1 MADTN
6 ALAATVRTEFG
17 KGAARR
23 SRRAGLIPAVL
34 YGHGTDPVHLALPSH
49 DTFLAL
55 KGNANALLTLEF
67 EGKSELALTKD
78 VQRDPVKRTIDHV
91 DLVLVRRGEKV
102 VVDVPVHVEGESAP
116 GTIHT
121 VDSQTLSVRTEA
133 TNIPEAFVVSIEG
146 LTETD
151 DVRAGGVELPAGV
164 ELETDRETVVISITI
179 PRVTAEDIEADE
191 ASAEAGAAAGEA
203 GEAAAAG
210 EDEDAEVSEDEKA
223 DDTES

>member
-23 SRRAGLIPAVL
+23 TRRAGLIPAVL
-34 YGHGTDPVHLALPSH
+34 YGHGTDPVHLALPGH

-67 EGKSELALTKD
+67 DGKSELALTKD
-78 VQRDPVKRTIDHV
+78 VQRDPVKRSIDHV

-102 VVDVPVHVEGESAP
+102 LVDIPIHVEGETAP

-121 VDSQTLSVRTEA
+121 VESQTLSVHAEA
-133 TNIPEAFVVSIEG
+133 TNIPEAFIVSIEG

-151 DVRAGGVELPAGV
+151 DVRAGAVEMPAGV
-164 ELETDRETVVISITI
+164 ELETDPDAVVISITI
-179 PRVTAEDIEADE
+179 PRATAEDIEADE

-203 GEAAAAG
+203 GEAAAAS
-210 EDEDAEVSEDEKA
+210 DEDSDAAKA
-223 DDTES
+223 DDSES